1 MRIVAPEIERYL
13 DGLASLDPLLARV
26 AAEGADLHLPIID
39 ATVGRFLEAVVLATG
54 ARQVLEI
61 GTANGY
67 SALWLARSLPAVG
80 RLISIEIDPQ
90 RAAIARAHIEE
101 AGLTHRVS
109 VMVGDAARMVHKVAG
124 PFDLIFNDGDKLQ
137 YGPLLDRLVAL
148 LRPGGVLL
156 TDNVLWDG
164 EVVPGLVTPP
174 RRRPDETVAIAAY
187 NRRLAVDS
195 RLVTSFLPVRDG
207 VALSVRPRAA
217 TEGSMTLDDWL
228 AAAKTDAD
236 RRGLP
241 ELKPLLDA
249 LADATRVLRGASW
262 NRDAA
267 GPSSQLDASDPPT
280 RPDQPR

>member
-1 MRIVAPEIERYL
+1 M
-13 DGLASLDPLLARV
+13 
-26 AAEGADLHLPIID
+26 
-39 ATVGRFLEAVVLATG
+39 VLATG

-217 TEGSMTLDDWL
+217 TGGFDD
-228 AAAKTDAD
+228 A
-236 RRGLP
+236 
-241 ELKPLLDA
+241 
-249 LADATRVLRGASW
+249 
-262 NRDAA
+262 
-267 GPSSQLDASDPPT
+267 
-280 RPDQPR
+280 

>member
-1 MRIVAPEIERYL
+1 MHIVAPEIERYL
-13 DGLASLDPLLARV
+13 AGLAPLDPLLARV
-26 AAEGADLHLPIID
+26 AAEGADLHLPIVD

-67 SALWLARSLPAVG
+67 SALWLARSLPADG

-90 RAAIARAHIEE
+90 RAAIARGHVEE

-109 VMVGDAARMVHKVAG
+109 VMVGDAARMAHKVAG

-174 RRRPDETVAIAAY
+174 HRPPDETEAIADY
-187 NRRLAVDS
+187 NQRLAADP
-195 RLVTSFLPVRDG
+195 RFVTSFLPVRDG
-207 VALSVRPRAA
+207 LAMSV
-217 TEGSMTLDDWL
+217 
-228 AAAKTDAD
+228 K
-236 RRGLP
+236 RR
-241 ELKPLLDA
+241 
-249 LADATRVLRGASW
+249 
-262 NRDAA
+262 
-267 GPSSQLDASDPPT
+267 
-280 RPDQPR
+280 